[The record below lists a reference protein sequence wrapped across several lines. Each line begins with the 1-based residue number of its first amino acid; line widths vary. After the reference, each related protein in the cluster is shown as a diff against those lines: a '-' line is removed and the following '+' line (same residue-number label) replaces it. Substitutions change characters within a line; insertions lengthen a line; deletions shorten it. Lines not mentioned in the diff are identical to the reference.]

1 MMMRSPSCRT
11 ERVEVLNIASSM
23 PHRVLNLPL
32 HATVQQIKARYK
44 QLALQHHPDLGGC
57 KERFVKIQAAHD
69 QMLKERG
76 AASQQTGSS
85 SASPW
90 SDYAAS
96 ASSSHWQRRYP
107 QQDSS
112 RWRRWRQA
120 AEEERAE
127 EEKERQEW
135 ERMRQQ
141 WRAEHE
147 DDFGKGADHE
157 ASKQRK
163 LEYLKKVVTW
173 MGIGLALKI
182 AIFISFG
189 QLRQSPSVVAA
200 FNSVS
205 GGDHMSGRT
214 ILLRHERRR
223 AQQQEQQVRSSSSSK

>member
-1 MMMRSPSCRT
+1 
-11 ERVEVLNIASSM
+11 M

-44 QLALQHHPDLGGC
+44 QLALQHHPDLATGC

-76 AASQQTGSS
+76 AASQQPGSS

-90 SDYAAS
+90 SDYATS
-96 ASSSHWQRRYP
+96 SSSSHWQRGEYP

-163 LEYLKKVVTW
+163 LEYLRKVVTW

-205 GGDHMSGRT
+205 GGDHTSGRT

-223 AQQQEQQVRSSSSSK
+223 AQQQQEQQIRSSSSSK